1 MENLE
6 GICSRIG
13 LQEEV
18 REKISEIEQ
27 KSELSWAEK
36 EIPALTEEKNWKKA
50 REELKKN
57 LGEDPNG
64 MKMLFCMLK
73 AAVISWEKYQ
83 KKGIEPEIFDETMKC
98 FSRFVGEHRISYGS
112 YGFDRDFWTMRQ
124 LGRNMAWMLKCLD
137 AGRAAGVPLPSQEA
151 GQQTNF
157 IR

>member
-57 LGEDPNG
+57 LGE
-64 MKMLFCMLK
+64 
-73 AAVISWEKYQ
+73 
-83 KKGIEPEIFDETMKC
+83 EI
-98 FSRFVGEHRISYGS
+98 
-112 YGFDRDFWTMRQ
+112 
-124 LGRNMAWMLKCLD
+124 
-137 AGRAAGVPLPSQEA
+137 GRASCRERV
-151 GQQTNF
+151 
-157 IR
+157 